1 MESHFSQWTS
11 YLIGKKRSHS
21 TRLKIR
27 RPGVEQVFF
36 IHDGGGWDCGSHKYK
51 ALRIQVWPKKGIGII
66 VGPRDVLTINPTL
79 GKGRRIR
86 KALRTKT
93 KQKTQP
99 VHIKGIYFIR
109 VNHGSSWIYSLK
121 STKILIIFYIVP
133 PKGSFFHKIFQESQS
148 RWSMHWRWSPGLG

>member
-1 MESHFSQWTS
+1 MIQPQQCLYITMSSVYILHFQLLSWAGGIS
-11 YLIGKKRSHS
+11 FFPMNIIFDWKKRSHS

-109 VNHGSSWIYSLK
+109 VNHGSS
-121 STKILIIFYIVP
+121 
-133 PKGSFFHKIFQESQS
+133 
-148 RWSMHWRWSPGLG
+148 